1 MQATCVPAFRARVS
15 ARCLAWRKLQP
26 HVMDLVYLGVMV
38 GFFVLTWGLA
48 LLGDRLAA
56 GGSSAGEEGSR

>member
-1 MQATCVPAFRARVS
+1 
-15 ARCLAWRKLQP
+15 
-26 HVMDLVYLGVMV
+26 MDLVYLGVMV